1 MRALHDHTRTVRRML
16 GALAVVVA
24 TTLVSASPADADED
38 MKSKTPLT
46 AYKRFAFEFELGL
59 LGENQEPVFTLTTK
73 GTYVKPG
80 SQDCA
85 VTASMGHGF
94 EVNERAVVVG
104 DKTWLGHGGRSL
116 KPVHRHAFEF
126 ESQCPSSAE
135 FWKGFPI
142 HNLPGEVLG
151 TPEKRDGVMLE
162 RVDVTSLFA
171 SIVQSGLIDA
181 PKDVSAERAVVWA
194 TKRDGIVVGMDF
206 VLHASSPET
215 CHDMLELD
223 DGEPVPATCTTTI
236 RLGLSRFDDRKVD
249 VRAGRSERHVSQA

>member
-1 MRALHDHTRTVRRML
+1 MRALHHHTHTLRRML

-24 TTLVSASPADADED
+24 TTVVSASPALADDD

-73 GTYVKPG
+73 GTYVNPG

-85 VTASMGHGF
+85 VTASMGHGVDF
-94 EVNERAVVVG
+94 NERAVVVG
-104 DKTWLGHGGRSL
+104 NKMWLGHGGRSL
-116 KPVHRHAFEF
+116 KPVHRRAFEF
-126 ESQCPSSAE
+126 ESQCPSSAK

-142 HNLPGEVLG
+142 QNLPSEVLG
-151 TPEKRDGVMLE
+151 TPEKRDGVMLQ
-162 RVDVTSLFA
+162 RVDVTNLFA

-181 PKDVSAERAVVWA
+181 PNDVSAERAVVWA
-194 TKRDGIVVGMDF
+194 TKHDGMVVGMDF
-206 VLHASSPET
+206 ILHASSPET

-223 DGEPVPATCTTTI
+223 DGEPAPATCTTTI
-236 RLGLSRFDDRKVD
+236 RLDLSRFDDRKVD
-249 VRAGRSERHVSQA
+249 VRAGGSKGHVSQA